1 MHKGKR
7 LILLLSSLLLVAS
20 LFVSSLEAK
29 TNFMPEPELIPDPNL
44 NKTFYLNGQ
53 KITLTDTITQNNRTY
68 IQLRELCQKSGIS
81 INWVKRLYA
90 PLPMQGGRAPDG
102 IHLGLPTFIYTRNV
116 GYSNEK
122 TLPHVDITEIYNT
135 YKDGKNLKYAFND
148 QGFVIQANGEK
159 KVLELSYTP
168 FQERWY
174 IPVDEFREKVQPYFV
189 DLCMQPVK

>member
-1 MHKGKR
+1 MHKSKK

-20 LFVSSLEAK
+20 LFVGSLEAK
-29 TNFMPEPELIPDPNL
+29 TAFMPEPELIPDPNL

-68 IQLRELCQKSGIS
+68 IQLREFCQKSGIS

-90 PLPMQGGRAPDG
+90 PLPTQGGSAPDG
-102 IHLGLPTFIYTRNV
+102 IHLGIPTFIYTRNV
-116 GYSNEK
+116 GYYGEK
-122 TLPHVDITEIYNT
+122 PLPHVDITEIYEK

-148 QGFVIQANGEK
+148 QGFVIQTNGEK
-159 KVLELSYTP
+159 EVLELSYKP
-168 FQERWY
+168 FEERWY

-189 DLCMQPVK
+189 DLCIKPLK